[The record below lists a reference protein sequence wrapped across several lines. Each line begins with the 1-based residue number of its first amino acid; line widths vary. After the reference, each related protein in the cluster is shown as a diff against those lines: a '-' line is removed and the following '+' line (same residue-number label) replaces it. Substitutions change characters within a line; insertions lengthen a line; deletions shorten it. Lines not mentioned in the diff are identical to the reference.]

1 MNIHPFFPALLLFAS
16 AATALGVPG
25 NASPIR
31 EITMRECV
39 EEALRGNIGIA
50 VSRSEREE
58 AWLGI
63 PREEA
68 AFLPRLSADLS
79 FGRAIGPT
87 GSSIGGTLTIDQ
99 NLWKLDAAVSELLR
113 SGTTLSLSF
122 ENQRLEAGTALS
134 LFNPEYTAGLT
145 LSVRH
150 PILKNSG
157 REVTEA
163 PLRIA
168 RAEAEAGAG
177 EWLAKVM
184 DTVAAARTS
193 FLAYC
198 AASRE
203 VEVRKT
209 ALVLAEQLLDRTV
222 ARIEA
227 GFAAPLDRLYA
238 EAAVSS
244 RKEELLR
251 AEAAE
256 RNAEDDL
263 KIVIGMRADQEW
275 EERLVPVAPGEIPS
289 PPGADDTFEE
299 ALRLRPELSALAART
314 RQAEVQEAVARNGT
328 LPDLSLTAS
337 AGLSGFAGTPFPSPL
352 FPEGTGADLEGG
364 YGDAFRNLFS
374 GDYYNWFV
382 GVSTEIPWKFQR
394 EKADWARARRSLE
407 KSRLQ
412 EEELMTR
419 IRTEIRKAHRD
430 LTSALARVDAAADS
444 VAAAKGKLDAEERKL
459 ALGSSTTTQVLDF
472 QQDYAQALLAESK
485 ARTDAHVS
493 QTRLWRSVGTILQK
507 EGISVQ

>member
-1 MNIHPFFPALLLFAS
+1 MNIRPFFPAFLLFAS

-25 NASPIR
+25 IASSVR
-31 EITMRECV
+31 EITMKECV
-39 EEALRGNIGIA
+39 EEALRGNFGVA

-79 FGRAIGPT
+79 FGRATGPT
-87 GSSIGGTLTIDQ
+87 GSSIGGTFTIDQ
-99 NLWKLDAAVSELLR
+99 SFWKFDAAVSELLR

-134 LFNPEYTAGLT
+134 LFNPEYTTGLT
-145 LSVRH
+145 LTARH

-168 RAEAEAGAG
+168 RAGAEAGAG
-177 EWLAKVM
+177 EWLTKVM

-193 FLAYC
+193 FLAFC

-203 VEVRKT
+203 VEVRRT
-209 ALVLAEQLLDRTV
+209 ALSLAEQLLERTD
-222 ARIEA
+222 ARIGA

-238 EAAVSS
+238 EAAVSF

-263 KIVIGMRADQEW
+263 KTVIGMRADQEW
-275 EERLVPVAPGEIPS
+275 EERLAPVTPAEIPS

-299 ALRLRPELSALAART
+299 ALRLRPELSAIAART
-314 RQAEVQEAVARNGT
+314 RQAEVQETVARNGT
-328 LPDLSLTAS
+328 LPDLSLIAS

-352 FPEGTGADLEGG
+352 FPESGGAALEGG
-364 YGDAFRNLFS
+364 YSDSFRNLFS

-382 GVSTEIPWKFQR
+382 GLSTEIPWGFQR
-394 EKADWARARRSLE
+394 EKADWARARSALE
-407 KSRLQ
+407 IQRLR
-412 EEELMTR
+412 EEELRAR
-419 IRTEIRKAHRD
+419 IRTEVRKAHRD
-430 LTSALARVDAAADS
+430 LGSALARVDAAADS
-444 VAAAKGKLDAEERKL
+444 VAAAKGKLEAEERRL
-459 ALGSSTTTQVLDF
+459 ALGGSTTTQVLEF
-472 QQDYAQALLAESK
+472 QQDYAQALLTESK
-485 ARTDAHVS
+485 ARADAHLS
-493 QTRLWRSVGTILQK
+493 QTRLWRSVGTILER